1 MATKYNLKAKIVL
14 GNTAKLGEK
23 NSLKYKSWVGKT
35 VEEVFS
41 TGQGTVDI
49 TYAIKVGGI
58 KPVPTE

>member
-1 MATKYNLKAKIVL
+1 MVL

-23 NSLKYKSWVGKT
+23 NSAKYKSWAGKT
-35 VEEVFS
+35 IKEVFS

-58 KPVPTE
+58 KPLPTE